1 MTATQTDIARTA
13 LAHRL
18 SPNPLM
24 WQDEIPGRLEYTETR
39 TDGTHIALV
48 SPDRAVTFKGV
59 LWVKQQGVK

>member
-1 MTATQTDIARTA
+1 MSTQADIVRAA
-13 LAHRL
+13 LAQRL

-24 WQDEIPGRLEYTETR
+24 WCDHIPGRLEYTETR

-59 LWVKQQGVK
+59 IWVNKQGVK